1 MSTTL
6 RTELAGKQTL
16 PAQVDVATDVVTA
29 PARNRLWI
37 VLALLTVYIIWGST
51 YLAIRVALEGFPPF
65 LMAGIR
71 FLIAGGGMYVFLR
84 LRGAPNPTGRQWL
97 GAGLVGCLLLVG
109 GNGGVTF
116 AEQWVASGLAAVWIA
131 TMPVWAALFAGLF
144 GRWPSPLEWA
154 GLALGVVGVALLNL
168 ESDFQANPVGAVALT
183 IATMCWAFGS
193 VWSRRLSLP
202 AGMMASAAEMLVGG
216 VVLFILG
223 FGTGEQITQMPG
235 ERAIA
240 ALVYLIVFGSVI
252 AFSAYLY
259 LLKNVR
265 STVAT
270 SYAYVN
276 PVVAVGLGVGLAGEN
291 ITLAGLAAMLII
303 LAAVGLVALARE
315 RAKPEASH

>member
-1 MSTTL
+1 
-6 RTELAGKQTL
+6 LAGKQTL
-16 PAQVDVATDVVTA
+16 QAQVEVATDAVSA

-37 VLALLTVYIIWGST
+37 VLALLTVYVIWGST

-84 LRGAPNPTGRQWL
+84 LRGAPNPTWRQWL

-154 GLALGVVGVALLNL
+154 GLSLGVVGVALLNL
-168 ESDFQANPVGAVALT
+168 ENDFQANPIGAVALT
-183 IATMCWAFGS
+183 IATMSWAFGS

-202 AGMMASAAEMLVGG
+202 NGMMASAAEMLVGG

-223 FGTGEQITQMPG
+223 FGTGEKITQMPG

-240 ALVYLIVFGSVI
+240 AVAYLIVFGSII

-276 PVVAVGLGVGLAGEN
+276 PIVAVALGVGLVGEN
-291 ITLAGLAAMLII
+291 ITLAGLAAMLVI

-315 RAKPEASH
+315 RAKPEPSR